1 MSTAELIYE
10 KAKLLS
16 EPEAQSVLNYV
27 VKIKPSTLTAREL
40 RRLPKTERSRL
51 LAAQSADAETLYREQ
66 PQILNDCVDAPID
79 YGQAGSR

>member
-16 EPEAQSVLNYV
+16 ETEAQSVLKYV
-27 VKIKPSTLTAREL
+27 VTLKPSALTAREL

-51 LAAQSADAETLYREQ
+51 LAAQAAGAESLYHEQ
-66 PQILNDCVDAPID
+66 RHILNDCVDNMKVTAN
-79 YGQAGSR
+79 

>member
-27 VKIKPSTLTAREL
+27 VKIKPSPLTAREL

-79 YGQAGSR
+79 YGQADSR

>member
-16 EPEAQSVLNYV
+16 EPEAQSVLSYV
-27 VKIKPSTLTAREL
+27 VKLKPATLTAREL
-40 RRLPKTERSRL
+40 RRLPSAERARL
-51 LAAQSADAETLYREQ
+51 LAAQSAGAETLYCEH

-79 YGQAGSR
+79 YGQADSR